1 MEQSAIGSKK
11 FIAWFIG
18 HLTLCAALLLAI
30 WRDGGVLVP
39 VQITL
44 TIVVGFLDVGYV
56 LGQSYIDRY
65 VRVAQIAVHRRE
77 QTHGT
82 TG

>member
-1 MEQSAIGSKK
+1 MEHSALRSKK
-11 FIAWFIG
+11 FVAWLVG

-30 WRDGGVLVP
+30 WRDGGALVP
-39 VQITL
+39 VQIAL

-65 VRVAQIAVHRRE
+65 VRVAAIAVGQRE
-77 QTHGT
+77 QDDGAA
-82 TG
+82 G